1 MQNEKVPVQYGDY
14 LDRVA
19 QVVDATIAR
28 LAKTKFREDPI
39 GGRKY
44 SRATSI
50 ISSAYKRHNKIL
62 EVALL
67 ERLRDCPRL
76 SVWREDDFQLSGL
89 SLSMVRQHSALEK
102 RFAIQL
108 DYGSTDTTVPVD
120 MFVYD
125 KEDNSLTAY
134 DIKRGN
140 GQYDATKKRAILDE
154 LARVNMHLA
163 DYARQN
169 GFEPETVATKIIFF
183 YGVISAP
190 IEISLSRETMDAH
203 FRFPVVDAVE
213 AVNEYFRF
221 RLHQL
226 IESED

>member
-1 MQNEKVPVQYGDY
+1 M
-14 LDRVA
+14 LRA
-19 QVVDATIAR
+19 A
-28 LAKTKFREDPI
+28 I
-39 GGRKY
+39 G
-44 SRATSI
+44 AASI
-50 ISSAYKRHNKIL
+50 ISSACKRYDKIL

-67 ERLRDCPRL
+67 ERLRDCPRF
-76 SVWREDDFQLSGL
+76 SVWREDEFLLSGS

-102 RFAIQL
+102 RFAIQS

-120 MFVYD
+120 VFVYD

-154 LARVNMHLA
+154 LARINMHLA
-163 DYARQN
+163 DYACQN
-169 GFEPETVATKIIFF
+169 GLEPETVATKIIYF

-190 IEISLSRETMDAH
+190 VEISLTREAMDHH
-203 FRFPVVDAVE
+203 FRFPVVDPIE
-213 AVNEYFRF
+213 AVNEYFRL

-226 IESED
+226 IESEA